1 MKYKRNDM
9 VCPKCGSDEVYIET
23 IPWSQGFGKAFGWE
37 GCAKCEKC
45 GYEYSYSESYIEE
58 EDCLDHII
66 DAMTELIDASTE
78 LIDAL
83 TEQ

>member
-37 GCAKCEKC
+37 GCAKCDKC
-45 GYEYSYSESYIEE
+45 G
-58 EDCLDHII
+58 
-66 DAMTELIDASTE
+66 
-78 LIDAL
+78 
-83 TEQ
+83 